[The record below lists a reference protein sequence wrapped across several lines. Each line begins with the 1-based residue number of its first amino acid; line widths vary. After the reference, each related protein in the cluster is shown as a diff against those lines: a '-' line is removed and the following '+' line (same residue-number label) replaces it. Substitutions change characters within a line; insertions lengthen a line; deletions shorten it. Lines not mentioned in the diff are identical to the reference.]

1 MRHGLAATMTA
12 LATFCAAGA
21 AHADPASEAA
31 AAALFDDVVDSPPAL
46 RTFLKLMPK
55 GGDLHNHLGGSVY
68 AEDFLRWGAADGYC
82 VDDAGTAVKAPPCAA
97 GKSLRELGEKAPFDY
112 ARLVDAL
119 SVRGQQRG
127 VGADEASGHTQFFRS
142 FDRFGAIASVTMA
155 RALAATR
162 EIAAGDRV
170 SYLELTYNPAALNA
184 HTLAGPDVPLDE
196 AGLAARYEAEIGAVP
211 AVLAKASAELDR
223 DEAAM
228 RAELGCS
235 GAKADTA
242 CAVAV
247 HYLAWGWRDLPPA
260 QAFRSLILAFA
271 MADRDPRFVGINIV
285 QPEDWVIALR
295 DYDLHM
301 AMIRF
306 LSARYP
312 KVHRTLHAG
321 ELAFGAVPP
330 AALRGHIRKAIDAGA
345 QRIGHGTAIAHE
357 DDALG
362 TMQSMARAGIAVEVN
377 LTSNDVILGVRGAD
391 HPLALYRRLGV
402 PVVLSTDD
410 EGILRTDMT
419 NEYARAARE
428 QGLGYGDLKSIA
440 RASLEYAF
448 IPGASLWD
456 KGRLGT
462 AAAPCARSLDDAPC
476 QRFIRDNEK
485 ARLQAGLE
493 QDYDRFERLEL
504 PKAAQAFGTIK
515 QHETRNEKP

>member
-1 MRHGLAATMTA
+1 MRHGLAAIMTA
-12 LATFCAAGA
+12 LAMICAAGA

-31 AAALFDDVVDSPPAL
+31 AAALFDHVLASPPAL
-46 RTFLKLMPK
+46 RMFLKLMPK

-68 AEDFLRWGAADGYC
+68 AEDFLSWGAAEGYC
-82 VDDAGTAVKAPPCAA
+82 ADDAGTAVKPPPCAT
-97 GKSLRELGEKAPFDY
+97 GRSLGEMGETSPFDY

-119 SVRGQQRG
+119 SVRGLLRG
-127 VGADEASGHTQFFRS
+127 VGANEASGHMQFFRS
-142 FDRFGAIASVTMA
+142 FDRFGALSGVTMA
-155 RALAATR
+155 QAMAATR
-162 EIAAGDRV
+162 GIAVGDRV
-170 SYLELTYNPAALNA
+170 GYLELTYNPSALNA
-184 HTLAGPDVPLDE
+184 HTLAGAVVALDA
-196 AGLAARYEAEIGAVP
+196 AGLAARYEAEIKAVP

-228 RAELGCS
+228 RAELACG
-235 GAKADTA
+235 GAKADPA

-271 MADRDPRFVGINIV
+271 MADHDPRFVGINIV

-306 LSARYP
+306 LGAKYP
-312 KVHRTLHAG
+312 RVRRTLHAG

-330 AALRGHIRKAIDAGA
+330 AALRDHIRKAIDAGA
-345 QRIGHGTAIAHE
+345 QRIGHGAGIAHE

-362 TMQSMARAGIAVEVN
+362 TMQRMAREGIAVEIN
-377 LTSNDVILGVRGAD
+377 LTSNDVILGVRGSD

-419 NEYARAARE
+419 NEYLRAARE
-428 QGLGYGDLKSIA
+428 QGLRYGDLKTAA

-448 IPGASLWD
+448 IPGASLWE
-456 KGRLGT
+456 KGRIGT
-462 AAAPCARSLDDAPC
+462 AAAPCARSLDDAAC
-476 QRFIRDNEK
+476 RRFIRDNEK

-493 QDYDRFERLEL
+493 QDYDRFERVEL
-504 PKAAQAFGTIK
+504 PRAAQAFAAILG
-515 QHETRNEKP
+515 Q